1 MSFEEMFANSECC
14 GMISVRASTSK
25 SGKFVKKW
33 VALLNYTQDGSNYF
47 WAVLAKNAPGDFPA
61 KDYFLQ
67 EIRVDTEFKQ
77 DRKHNMKEFTFQTTK
92 HYENQHHNI
101 KLMGFHDIFIIFQMS
116 KWLINISDIFSC
128 FYILER

>member
-92 HYENQHHNI
+92 QSLSFLLENSKEQ
-101 KLMGFHDIFIIFQMS
+101 KMWMEGFSFGLNTDHCIQIF
-116 KWLINISDIFSC
+116 L
-128 FYILER
+128 Y